1 MGILFLSTFLAAT
14 TFKSMILAVLWRSW
28 ATLNRTPQ
36 EIDLQRESLAW
47 HRANMPKRHKQK
59 RPTDVNQLAHHLV
72 ELSTE
77 STPLSIPLNISEY
90 MSEIGRKGGKIGGK
104 RRLKTMTAAERK
116 KVAAKAARARWKK
129 SK

>member
-1 MGILFLSTFLAAT
+1 LIG
-14 TFKSMILAVLWRSW
+14 RS
-28 ATLNRTPQ
+28 Q
-36 EIDLQRESLAW
+36 EIDLQRERLAW
-47 HRANMPKRHKQK
+47 HRISMPKRDKQK

-72 ELSTE
+72 DLSTE
-77 STPLSIPLNISEY
+77 SPISPAPFSVSQY

-104 RRLKTMTAAERK
+104 RRLKTMTAAERR